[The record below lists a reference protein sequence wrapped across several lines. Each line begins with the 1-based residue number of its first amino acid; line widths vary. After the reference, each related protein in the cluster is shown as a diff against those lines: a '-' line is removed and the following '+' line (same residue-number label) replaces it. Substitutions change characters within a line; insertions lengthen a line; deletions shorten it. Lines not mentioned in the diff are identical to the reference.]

1 MTIDNLIEDMLV
13 TLESQAN
20 FMRGMTLDP
29 RLNPLIK
36 QALISEV
43 QVLDKKV
50 IEYMKQKQLIEPEK
64 K

>member
-36 QALISEV
+36 QALIS
-43 QVLDKKV
+43 
-50 IEYMKQKQLIEPEK
+50 
-64 K
+64 